1 MIGAGGRPP
10 EVWCPIV
17 CGVAKSAAK
26 SGFQEVVGALAN
38 GAQYML
44 KFMATFWMKVP
55 DPQVS
60 GGGKTGTA
68 AQLAALTNDQYYVV
82 MFFGIIGFLA
92 GLIRLVWDNRHAQST
107 KELVRGFVVM
117 TVATGLT
124 LPITQALLDAGN
136 AYSPWILQQATGAS
150 NGKDAFAQIIEATL
164 VSSNQGDTNAVGA
177 WFILAILLILGAL
190 VQVVFMIV
198 RGAVIY
204 CLMVFLPYTTCT
216 AYSEEGWG
224 RFKRVAMLLFAF
236 TVYKPV
242 AATIYATGFKVLHTP
257 TDPDKTLNSLMTGV
271 YGLTILVLAA
281 LALPALIKF
290 LMPMAALG
298 SSSAFSGGAALAA
311 IGTGAAMIATGGG
324 SAAAAGGSGAAA
336 GGGAGLT
343 QTGGSGGP
351 MGSPSGGGDT
361 GSGGGGG
368 TGASQLPG
376 SGSGGTSQG
385 SGTGGEESSGT
396 GSGAEQTSGSSGGTG
411 GGMPSG
417 GTSGA
422 GGSGSG
428 SGGSGSGGSSGGRS
442 GGSGSGQEQTQPIRT
457 GGSTGAGGSGATGSG
472 STGSGGGGKAAE
484 LVGAALQHAGQASD
498 EAIGDGAER
507 TSW

>member
-1 MIGAGGRPP
+1 MIGALGRPP
-10 EVWCPIV
+10 EWCPIV
-17 CGVAKSAAK
+17 CGVAKNAAK
-26 SGFQEVVGALAN
+26 SGFQEVVGALAD

-55 DPQVS
+55 DPQVY

-82 MFFGIIGFLA
+82 MFFGLIGFLA
-92 GLIRLVWDNRHAQST
+92 GLARLVWDNRHAQTT
-107 KELVRGFVVM
+107 KELVRGLVVM

-124 LPITQALLDAGN
+124 LPVTQALLDAGN

-150 NGKDAFAQIIEATL
+150 NGNDAFSTIIKATL
-164 VSSNQGDTNAVGA
+164 VSSKAPGGGATGA

-204 CLMVFLPYTTCT
+204 CLMVFLPYSTCT

-236 TVYKPV
+236 TIYKPV
-242 AATIYATGFKVLHTP
+242 AATIYAIGFKVLHTP
-257 TDPDKTLNSLMTGV
+257 ADSDKTLDALMTGV
-271 YGLTILVLAA
+271 YGLTILVLAS

-290 LMPMAALG
+290 LMPMAAMG

-311 IGTGAAMIATGGG
+311 VGTGAAMIATGGG
-324 SAAAAGGSGAAA
+324 AAAAGGSGAAA

-343 QTGGSGGP
+343 QTGGAGGALAAP
-351 MGSPSGGGDT
+351 PGGT
-361 GSGGGGG
+361 GGGGGG
-368 TGASQLPG
+368 TGAEQVPSSGSGGSGGGEAGGGTGAGAEQVPGPGSSGGVPGAGAAAGGTSGSGSSGPGGSGAGGSGGGSGGSASRQEQTQPISTGRSTGAGGG
-376 SGSGGTSQG
+376 SGSGGF
-385 SGTGGEESSGT
+385 
-396 GSGAEQTSGSSGGTG
+396 
-411 GGMPSG
+411 
-417 GTSGA
+417 A
-422 GGSGSG
+422 GGGSG
-428 SGGSGSGGSSGGRS
+428 SGGSG
-442 GGSGSGQEQTQPIRT
+442 
-457 GGSTGAGGSGATGSG
+457 
-472 STGSGGGGKAAE
+472 GGGTSAE
-484 LVGAALQHAGQASD
+484 LMGAVLQHAGQASD

-507 TSW
+507 TTW

>member
-1 MIGAGGRPP
+1 MIGAAGRPP
-10 EVWCPIV
+10 EWCPVV
-17 CGVAKSAAK
+17 CSIAKGAAK
-26 SGFQEVVGALAN
+26 SGFQEVVGSLAN
-38 GAQYML
+38 GAQAML
-44 KFMATFWMKVP
+44 KFMATFWMKIP

-60 GGGKTGTA
+60 GGGKHGAA
-68 AQLAALTNDQYYVV
+68 AQLASLTNDQYYMV
-82 MFFGIIGFLA
+82 MFFGVVGFLA
-92 GLIRLVWDNRHAQST
+92 GLIRLVWDNRHAQTT
-107 KELVRGFVVM
+107 KELVRGLVVM

-150 NGKDAFAQIIEATL
+150 NGKDAFSTIIEATL
-164 VSSNQGDTNAVGA
+164 LSSKPTGGEANGA
-177 WFILAILLILGAL
+177 WFVLAILLILASL
-190 VQVVFMIV
+190 VQVVFMII

-204 CLMVFLPYTTCT
+204 CLMVFLPYSSCT

-236 TVYKPV
+236 TIYKPA

-257 TDPDKTLNSLMTGV
+257 TDPDKGNTALMTGV

-324 SAAAAGGSGAAA
+324 SAAAGGSGAAA

-343 QTGGSGGP
+343 QTGGSGGALAA
-351 MGSPSGGGDT
+351 SSGGT
-361 GSGGGGG
+361 GGGGGGGG
-368 TGASQLPG
+368 TGAEQMPGPGSGGSPGGESG
-376 SGSGGTSQG
+376 SGSGAGAEQVPGSASGG
-385 SGTGGEESSGT
+385 SGDGGASSGG
-396 GSGAEQTSGSSGGTG
+396 GSGAGAS
-411 GGMPSG
+411 PA
-417 GTSGA
+417 GTSG
-422 GGSGSG
+422 GGGSG
-428 SGGSGSGGSSGGRS
+428 SGGSGSGGAG
-442 GGSGSGQEQTQPIRT
+442 GGSAGGQEQTQPIPT
-457 GGSTGAGGSGATGSG
+457 GGSAGAGGS
-472 STGSGGGGKAAE
+472 SGGGSGAGKAAE
-484 LVGAALQHAGQASD
+484 LVGAALQNAGRASD

>member
-1 MIGAGGRPP
+1 MIAAVGHPP
-10 EVWCPIV
+10 EWCPIV
-17 CGVAKSAAK
+17 CGIAKGAAK
-26 SGFQEVVGALAN
+26 SGFQEVVGALAD

-60 GGGKTGTA
+60 GGKTA
-68 AQLAALTNDQYYVV
+68 QQLAALTNDQYYVV

-92 GLIRLVWDNRHAQST
+92 GLTRLVWDNRHAQST

-124 LPITQALLDAGN
+124 LPVTQALLDAGN

-150 NGKDAFAQIIEATL
+150 SGDDAFSLIIEATL
-164 VSSNQGDTNAVGA
+164 ASQSTPGGGATGA

-204 CLMVFLPYTTCT
+204 CLMVFLPYSTCT

-224 RFKRVAMLLFAF
+224 RFKRLAMLLFAF

-257 TDPDKTLNSLMTGV
+257 TDSDKTLQSLMTGV

-290 LMPMAALG
+290 LMPMAAMG

-351 MGSPSGGGDT
+351 ISPPSGGSDT
-361 GSGGGGG
+361 GGGGGGG

-376 SGSGGTSQG
+376 TSSGGTSQG
-385 SGTGGEESSGT
+385 SGTGGTGGDGT
-396 GSGAEQTSGSSGGTG
+396 GSGAKQTPVSGGNDTGGGGTG
-411 GGMPSG
+411 GGTPPG
-417 GTSGA
+417 GTSGGGA

-428 SGGSGSGGSSGGRS
+428 GAGGAGG
-442 GGSGSGQEQTQPIRT
+442 GQEQTQPIPT
-457 GGSTGAGGSGATGSG
+457 GGSTGAGGGTGSTGSG
-472 STGSGGGGKAAE
+472 STGSGGRKAAE

-498 EAIGDGAER
+498 GAIGDGAER

>member
-1 MIGAGGRPP
+1 MIAAVGRPP
-10 EVWCPIV
+10 EWCPIV
-17 CGVAKSAAK
+17 CGIAKGAAK
-26 SGFQEVVGALAN
+26 SGFQEVVGALAD

-55 DPQVS
+55 DPQVH
-60 GGGKTGTA
+60 GGKTA
-68 AQLAALTNDQYYVV
+68 QQLAALTNDQYYVV

-124 LPITQALLDAGN
+124 LPVTQALLDAGN

-150 NGKDAFAQIIEATL
+150 NGDDAFSLIIEATL
-164 VSSNQGDTNAVGA
+164 ASQSVPGGGATGA

-204 CLMVFLPYTTCT
+204 CLMVFLPYSTCT

-224 RFKRVAMLLFAF
+224 RFKRLAMLLFAF

-257 TDPDKTLNSLMTGV
+257 TDSDKTLQSLMTGV

-290 LMPMAALG
+290 LMPMAAMG

-311 IGTGAAMIATGGG
+311 IGTGAAMIATGGA

-351 MGSPSGGGDT
+351 IGSPSGGGHT
-361 GSGGGGG
+361 GGGGGGGGG

-385 SGTGGEESSGT
+385 SGTGSADGT
-396 GSGAEQTSGSSGGTG
+396 GSGAQQAPGSGGSGTG
-411 GGMPSG
+411 GGAPSG

-422 GGSGSG
+422 GGSGSSG
-428 SGGSGSGGSSGGRS
+428 SGGSGGGQSA
-442 GGSGSGQEQTQPIRT
+442 GSGSGQEQTQPIPT